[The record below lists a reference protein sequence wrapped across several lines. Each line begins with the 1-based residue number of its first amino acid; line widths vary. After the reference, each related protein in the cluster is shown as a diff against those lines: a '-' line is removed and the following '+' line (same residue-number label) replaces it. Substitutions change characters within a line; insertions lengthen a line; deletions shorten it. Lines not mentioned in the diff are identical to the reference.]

1 MNYFFYEILLLLI
14 FIIKAKTTE
23 TTPIIIPFQTTNR
36 KDLNPDNYF
45 DSLFNNE
52 VKITLKVGTHRQSI
66 PCYLNLN
73 SHTVYISGS
82 NSDLKSGEPKY
93 DEKKSTKYTNTSDT
107 ISSESFYVIGMAS
120 KDEIC
125 INDNQVAQLK
135 FYLAK
140 TRFSSND
147 LIYSCMIGLGYEEV
161 FYDDDEN
168 AGYLMEIESFLTQL
182 RNQQLINKK
191 VFFLRYNAE
200 DDNGEIVFGAYPH
213 EIKDSSLESC
223 IEKNYIEGD
232 NIYTGDFQ
240 IIWSLKGYIYFGEKL
255 LFNYL
260 SSIDFELNQGF
271 IIGSYSYKKE
281 VLNTFFNDK
290 IQKEECFTNE
300 IYQQKKAFD
309 VYYCKKNV
317 DISKFQDLKIII
329 DKIKYKIELNYNDL
343 FTTNGDYVYFNVLFT
358 QDEDDFKNDFILGKP
373 VFKKYPLV
381 FNLVRRN
388 EKIGFYN
395 NFSYKKNPEGGDY
408 INNNNEK
415 NQNGGGKKLTV
426 ILIIIGII
434 IIGLLIYIIVRYCKR
449 PRKQKVNELIEFFD
463 YSSKQGTT

>member
-1 MNYFFYEILLLLI
+1 MNYFLYEFLLI
-14 FIIKAKTTE
+14 LIFIKAKTKE
-23 TTPIIIPFQTTNR
+23 TTPVIIPFETTNR

-45 DSLFNNE
+45 DLLFNNE

-66 PCYLNLN
+66 PCYVNLN

-82 NSDLKSGEPKY
+82 NADLKSGEPKY
-93 DEKKSTKYTNTSDT
+93 DENKSKKYTNISDS
-107 ISSESFYVIGMAS
+107 ISSESFYVIGMPS
-120 KDEIC
+120 KDEVC
-125 INDNQVAQLK
+125 LNDNLITELK

-140 TRFSSND
+140 SRFSSND
-147 LIYSCMIGLGYEEV
+147 LIYTCMIGIGYEEV
-161 FYDDDEN
+161 FYDDDDSE
-168 AGYLMEIESFLTQL
+168 GYLTEIESFISQL
-182 RNQQLINKK
+182 KNKELINKK
-191 VFFLRYNAE
+191 VFFIKYNTE

-213 EIKDSSLESC
+213 EIKDNSLQAC

-232 NIYTGDFQ
+232 NVYTGDFQ
-240 IIWSLKGYIYFGEKL
+240 IIWSIKGYIYFGEKI

-290 IQKEECFTNE
+290 ISKEKCFTTE

-309 VYYCKKNV
+309 GFYCKKDV
-317 DISKFQDLKIII
+317 DINKMKDLIII
-329 DKIKYKIELNYNDL
+329 LDKIKYKIELNYKDL
-343 FTTNGDYVYFNVLFT
+343 FTTIGDYVYFNVLFT

-395 NFSYKKNPEGGDY
+395 NFSYNKNEQNKD
-408 INNNNEK
+408 INNTEK

-426 ILIIIGII
+426 ILIIIGLI
-434 IIGLLIYIIVRYCKR
+434 IIGLLSFIIFRYCKR

-463 YSSKQGTT
+463 YSSKQGTN